1 MKNILKNFLKH
12 LKNLDSCKVKNVVDY
27 PSPRSS
33 FTTPPPST
41 LELESPK
48 QRSFSL
54 LRLIYSTLCNKAKTF
69 GKLKRYDEA
78 LNDLNQDLNRALYQD
93 KNNFLALKWRAFC
106 YYEIH
111 LNNHALWD
119 LNLIIN
125 SGCADAFTY
134 LNRADI
140 NRRSNK
146 FIDANEDITKAF
158 WSSFT
163 TPPPST
169 LELESPKQRSFSLL
183 RLIYS
188 TLCNKAKTFGKL
200 KRYDEAL
207 NDLNQDLNRALYQ
220 DKNNFLALKWRAFCY
235 YEIHLNNHALWD
247 LNLIINSGCADAFTY
262 LNRADIN
269 RRSNKFIDANEDI
282 TKAFWFK
289 NVNKA
294 FAYGIRGKLK
304 LDCKEFQDAIN
315 NLNKIC
321 ENGMI
326 CSKISIKQSNN
337 VETIGNRAKLYCK
350 LCQYNLALK
359 DIHEGILI
367 DPGNLM
373 HQQQSMDL
381 HHRNHHYDVAL
392 GEAEVA
398 LMIDHKNVNTLLIR
412 VDIYFLKRKCNL
424 SLADLDNTIR
434 IAPNNSFVLIA
445 QSELFCKLKY
455 YKDALNNV
463 ESALEIK
470 STNHCAFE
478 VQHQDGRKE
487 GCKVGGDKDGCED
500 GQDLLVSRND
510 AGYDKGFVVTQQI
523 FEERNFSIIY
533 YRSGDTYCKLGMYDS
548 ALEYFNRAL
557 KLANGYAP
565 ICKKRT

>member
-1 MKNILKNFLKH
+1 MSLIIH
-12 LKNLDSCKVKNVVDY
+12 PQV
-27 PSPRSS
+27 PQQSS
-33 FTTPPPST
+33 STPPLPST

-48 QRSFSL
+48 RRSFSL
-54 LRLIYSTLCNKAKTF
+54 LRLMCPNSKSTAHSTLCNRAETF

-78 LNDLNQDLNRALYQD
+78 LDDLNQDLNRALYQD

-111 LNNHALWD
+111 LYNHALWD

-158 WSSFT
+158 WF
-163 TPPPST
+163 
-169 LELESPKQRSFSLL
+169 KNV
-183 RLIYS
+183 
-188 TLCNKAKTFGKL
+188 NKAFAYGIRGKL
-200 KRYDEAL
+200 KLDY
-207 NDLNQDLNRALYQ
+207 LNRALYQ

-235 YEIHLNNHALWD
+235 YEIHLYNHALWD

-315 NLNKIC
+315 DLNKALKFQPNNTMALRNRCESYKMLMDSENIC

-337 VETIGNRAKLYCK
+337 VETIGNKAKLYCK

-373 HQQQSMDL
+373 IQQQSMDL
-381 HHRNHHYDVAL
+381 HHRNYYYDVAL

-398 LMIDHKNVNTLLIR
+398 LMIDHKNVNTLLIQ

-478 VQHQDGRKE
+478 VHGNIYRKQHKYE
-487 GCKVGGDKDGCED
+487 EA
-500 GQDLLVSRND
+500 LV
-510 AGYDKGFVVTQQI
+510 
-523 FEERNFSIIY
+523 E
-533 YRSGDTYCKLGMYDS
+533 
-548 ALEYFNRAL
+548 
-557 KLANGYAP
+557 
-565 ICKKRT
+565 